1 MVMVTND
8 GCSLFTNV
16 PLSETT
22 DIAVKLILE
31 KKKKDLKFSENELTK
46 LFPFATSQTH
56 FYLMEKSLI
65 KLMEQQW
72 LLP

>member
-1 MVMVTND
+1 MVTND

-31 KKKKDLKFSENELTK
+31 KKKDLKFSENELTK
-46 LFPFATSQTH
+46 LFRFATSQTH